1 MTALFASGRILD
13 WIIAAMCLEA
23 CALVA
28 LHAWRGQGI
37 APRALLP
44 NLLSGMCLLI
54 AMRLALA
61 GAWWGFS
68 SAALLAALAF
78 HLAELARNWGVTKT

>member
-1 MTALFASGRILD
+1 MASLFVSGRILD

-23 CALVA
+23 CGLVA
-28 LHAWRGQGI
+28 LHAWRGQGV

-54 AMRLALA
+54 AMRLALG
-61 GAWWGFS
+61 GAWWGFC
-68 SAALLAALAF
+68 SAALLAALAL
-78 HLAELARNWGVTKT
+78 HLAELARNWTAKNT